1 MPIPKTPKKVK
12 SFVCAMLYYRKFIPK
27 FAELA
32 KQLMDLSALHP
43 TQFKWL
49 PLHQQSF
56 DRMIKAIETNTSLNL
71 PDPKKPFL
79 FKQTLQMLQVRV
91 ECFRKTT
98 KVMNYLWP
106 VFHELLLKPNAN
118 MAHLEKKS

>member
-1 MPIPKTPKKVK
+1 
-12 SFVCAMLYYRKFIPK
+12 
-27 FAELA
+27 
-32 KQLMDLSALHP
+32 MDLSALHP

-56 DRMIKAIETNTSLNL
+56 DSMIKAMETKTSLNL
-71 PDPKKPFL
+71 PDPKKPFS
-79 FKQTLQMLQVRV
+79 FKRTLQMLQVRA

-98 KVMNYLWP
+98 KVMNYLWL
-106 VFHELLLKPNAN
+106 VFHKLSLVLNTN